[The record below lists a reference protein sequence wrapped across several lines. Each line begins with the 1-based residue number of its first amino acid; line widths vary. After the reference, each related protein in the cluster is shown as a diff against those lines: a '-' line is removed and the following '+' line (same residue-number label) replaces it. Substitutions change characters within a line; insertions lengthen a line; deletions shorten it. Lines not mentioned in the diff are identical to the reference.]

1 MDTNE
6 AEKSVSSFQ
15 RLKQEWY
22 ILGAEKVSPISL
34 VSLMNTLVL
43 PSIAVCSNCS
53 TPSRKENK
61 AQ

>member
-1 MDTNE
+1 MYIYIYTVERTLDTNE

-34 VSLMNTLVL
+34 VSLMCMV
-43 PSIAVCSNCS
+43 
-53 TPSRKENK
+53 K
-61 AQ
+61 